1 MTDALVLSAIQI
13 ARLIPHAGAMC
24 LLAGVRQFDTQS
36 IDCVAV
42 SHLLP
47 GNPLRENGVLHA
59 VCGVEY
65 AAQAMAIHGALL
77 HGQSDQPPRGG
88 RLAGVRSLE
97 LKVSRL
103 DNIHADL
110 DVSATRLMGDES
122 SMVYEFTVDA
132 GARNLV
138 KGKATIVLA
147 PHPSK
152 SIP

>member
-1 MTDALVLSAIQI
+1 MTSAFVLPASQI
-13 ARLIPHAGAMC
+13 ARLIPHAGTMC
-24 LLAGVRQFDTQS
+24 LLAGVRQFDSQS

-42 SHLLP
+42 SHRLS
-47 GNPLRENGVLHA
+47 GNPLRENGMLHG

-65 AAQAMAIHGALL
+65 AAQAMAVHGALL

-88 RLAGVRSLE
+88 KLAGVRSLE

-103 DNIHADL
+103 DNIEVDL
-110 DVSATRLMGDES
+110 DITATLVMGDES

-132 GARNLV
+132 GARNLI
-138 KGKATIVLA
+138 KGKATIVLV
-147 PHPSK
+147 PHLSK